1 MGSRRAI
8 MHYIVFCLL
17 LPFLGMYLTFFSL
30 RIFDGCFFRLVVS
43 LEIDS
48 KLDFGDD
55 QSKAIIQE
63 PGVAVLQNSDAISV
77 QCGSGGCNVTK
88 NETNTE
94 SISTDVL
101 VHIKT
106 KVQLVNSTNNQDV
119 SSTLAP
125 EDTPDV
131 PIVVGY
137 EGISQDQRK
146 PFNPSGPSE
155 EGKYYN
161 KDNNNP
167 LLPPLTDEEQ
177 KVRGVVNLSSKEDS
191 LNDVRYKENGIPM
204 HAPYFGENPTQ
215 RYVWYPRN
223 SGVYGSYDNR
233 RVWTVGPP
241 QSRSQVQIGEE
252 RTCLCRKVGNQWY
265 AVESIESR
273 KAPTFRQPGA
283 QINDKIEPLN

>member
-1 MGSRRAI
+1 M
-8 MHYIVFCLL
+8 
-17 LPFLGMYLTFFSL
+17 
-30 RIFDGCFFRLVVS
+30 
-43 LEIDS
+43 
-48 KLDFGDD
+48 DFGEDH
-55 QSKAIIQE
+55 SKSILEE
-63 PGVAVLQNSDAISV
+63 PGVAVLKNSDEINV
-77 QCGSGGCNVTK
+77 QCGGGGCNVTK
-88 NETNTE
+88 NETNTD

-106 KVQLVNSTNNQDV
+106 RVQLVNSTGNSGDPFV

-137 EGISQDQRK
+137 EGLPQEERK
-146 PFNPSGPSE
+146 PFNPLGPTTE
-155 EGKYYN
+155 ERN
-161 KDNNNP
+161 NNNNP
-167 LLPPLTDEEQ
+167 LLPPLADEEQ
-177 KVRGVVNLSSKEDS
+177 KVRGVVAISTKEEN

-204 HAPYFGENPTQ
+204 HAPYFGQNPPQ

-223 SGVYGSYDNR
+223 TGIYGSYDNR

-252 RTCLCRKVGNQWY
+252 KTCICRKIGNQWY
-265 AVESIESR
+265 PVESIESR
-273 KAPTFRQPGA
+273 KAPPPVFHQPGS